1 MLELQD
7 IIVGY
12 DINFSKITNL
22 QKGDEIIYTTF
33 NNYSKIYNIET
44 ITQINDDDWSYL
56 EDTQDNRI
64 TIITCV
70 KNKPNQ
76 RLLVQAIEESYQIQ
90 N

>member
-1 MLELQD
+1 MLELRG

-12 DINFSKITNL
+12 EISFSKINHL

-33 NNYSKIYNIET
+33 NNCSKIYHVET
-44 ITQINDDDWSYL
+44 IIQINDDDWSYL
-56 EDTQDNRI
+56 EDTLDNRI

-70 KNKPNQ
+70 KNQPNQ
-76 RLLVQAIEESYQIQ
+76 RLVVQALEESYQVQ

>member
-1 MLELQD
+1 MLELRD

-12 DINFSKITNL
+12 DINFSKIINL

-33 NNYSKIYNIET
+33 NNYSKIYHIET

-70 KNKPNQ
+70 KNQPNQ
-76 RLLVQAIEESYQIQ
+76 RLVVQAIEESYQIQ